1 VVRIL
6 KEIYVNVAD
15 FENWFR
21 KEMKRRG
28 PPSGTT
34 GFRDVDRQLFPEISR
49 LIKQGDARSP
59 YGAAVMLEKAGKL
72 AGDAAP
78 ENKAKRVATLYRKE
92 RG

>member
-34 GFRDVDRQLFPEISR
+34 GFRDVDRQLFPEMSR
-49 LIKQGDARSP
+49 LIKQGKARSAH
-59 YGAAVMLEKAGKL
+59 GAALMLESEGKL
-72 AGDAAP
+72 AGKATS
-78 ENKAKRVATLYRKE
+78 ENKARRVATLYRKE
-92 RG
+92 HV